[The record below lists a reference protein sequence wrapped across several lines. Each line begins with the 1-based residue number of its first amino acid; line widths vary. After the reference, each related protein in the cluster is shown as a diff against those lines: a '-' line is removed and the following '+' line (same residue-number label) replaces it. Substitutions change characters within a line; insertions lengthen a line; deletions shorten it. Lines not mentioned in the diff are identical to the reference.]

1 MLRAFVNR
9 ALSVVTD
16 VYLNENSAAA
26 GKEQKPRVTEVVSS
40 RLSVVRK
47 IGSCNR

>member
-26 GKEQKPRVTEVVSS
+26 GKEQKPRVTEVVSF
-40 RLSVVRK
+40 SVVGCQK
-47 IGSCNR
+47 NRQSQ